1 MGKIF
6 IYCWIIMGKK
16 NYFFTSECV
25 TQGHPD
31 KVCDQISD
39 AILDECFR
47 QDPYSRVAVE
57 CLITDK
63 KLIIAW
69 EVTTKAQFSYEEV
82 ARKVLTDIGY
92 STQESW
98 FDVKNSEIEVLV
110 HTQSPDIS
118 QWVEVWGAGDQWI
131 MFWYASNETEDYLP
145 LTLDLSRKLALK
157 LTEVR
162 KNGTLPYLFPDWKT
176 QVTAEMNENWGL
188 ERIDTII
195 ISAHHRED
203 VSLERITQDLKAD
216 VITPVLWWKIDDSV
230 KIFINPTWKFVI
242 WWPAGDTW
250 LTWRKIIVDTYW
262 GAGRHWWGAFSWKDP
277 TKVDRSAAYIARFLA
292 KNIVANW
299 YCDKC
304 EIQLSYAIWVA
315 QPISIFLEDFWTA
328 KVEKGEIID
337 YINEHYD
344 LSPNWIIKFL
354 DLRRPIY
361 RKTAEVWHFWF
372 DDYPWEKVEEWKL

>member
-1 MGKIF
+1 MGE
-6 IYCWIIMGKK
+6 K
-16 NYFFTSECV
+16 NHFFTSECV

-63 KLIIAW
+63 KLVIAW
-69 EVTTKAQFSYEEV
+69 EVTTKAQFSYEDI
-82 ARKVLTDIGY
+82 AKKVLKEIGY
-92 STQESW
+92 SSQESG
-98 FDVKNSEIEVLV
+98 FDVENSDIEVLV

-118 QWVEVWGAGDQWI
+118 QGVEVWWAGDQWI
-131 MFWYASNETEDYLP
+131 MFWYATNENEDYLP
-145 LTLDLSRKLALK
+145 LSLDLARKLSLQ
-157 LTEVR
+157 LTKVR
-162 KNGTLPYLFPDWKT
+162 KDWELNYLWPDWKT
-176 QVTAEMNENWGL
+176 QVTVELDENWNFC
-188 ERIDTII
+188 RIDAIV
-195 ISAHHRED
+195 ISAQHKEE
-203 VSLERITQDLKAD
+203 VTLEQIKADLKEY
-216 VITPVLWWKIDDSV
+216 VINPVLWWKLDENV

-242 WWPAGDTW
+242 WGPAWDTW
-250 LTWRKIIVDTYW
+250 LTWRKIIVDSYW
-262 GAGRHWWGAFSWKDP
+262 GAWRHGWWAFSWKDP
-277 TKVDRSAAYIARFLA
+277 TKVDRSAAYMARFLA

-328 KVEKGEIID
+328 KIEKERIIE
-337 YINEHYD
+337 YIKEHYD
-344 LSPNWIIKFL
+344 LSPNWIITFL

-361 RKTAEVWHFWF
+361 RKTAEIGHFWF
-372 DDYPWEKVEEWKL
+372 SDYPWEKVEEWRID

>member
-1 MGKIF
+1 MGE
-6 IYCWIIMGKK
+6 K
-16 NYFFTSECV
+16 NHFFTSECV

-63 KLIIAW
+63 KLVIAW
-69 EVTTKAQFSYEEV
+69 EVTTKAQFSYEDI
-82 ARKVLTDIGY
+82 AKKVLKEIGY
-92 STQESW
+92 SSQESG
-98 FDVKNSEIEVLV
+98 FDVENSDIEVLV

-118 QWVEVWGAGDQWI
+118 QGVEVWWAGDQWI
-131 MFWYASNETEDYLP
+131 MFWYATNENEDYLP
-145 LTLDLSRKLALK
+145 LSLDLARKLSLQ
-157 LTEVR
+157 LTKVR
-162 KNGTLPYLFPDWKT
+162 KDWKLNYLWPDWKT
-176 QVTAEMNENWGL
+176 QVTVELDENWNFC
-188 ERIDTII
+188 RIDAIV
-195 ISAHHRED
+195 ISAQHKEE
-203 VSLERITQDLKAD
+203 VALEQIKSDLKEY
-216 VITPVLWWKIDDSV
+216 VINPVLWWKLDENV

-242 WWPAGDTW
+242 WGPAWDTW
-250 LTWRKIIVDTYW
+250 LTWRKIIVDSYW
-262 GAGRHWWGAFSWKDP
+262 GAWRHGWGAFSGKDP
-277 TKVDRSAAYIARFLA
+277 TKVDRSAAYMARFLA

-328 KVEKGEIID
+328 KIEKERIIE
-337 YINEHYD
+337 YIKEHYD
-344 LSPNWIIKFL
+344 LSPNWIITFL

-361 RKTAEVWHFWF
+361 RKTAEIGHFWF
-372 DDYPWEKVEEWKL
+372 SDYPWEKVEEWRID

>member
-1 MGKIF
+1 MGE
-6 IYCWIIMGKK
+6 K
-16 NYFFTSECV
+16 NHFFTSECV

-63 KLIIAW
+63 KLVIAW
-69 EVTTKAQFSYEEV
+69 EVTTKAQFSYEDI
-82 ARKVLTDIGY
+82 AKKVLKEIGY
-92 STQESW
+92 SSQESG
-98 FDVKNSEIEVLV
+98 FDVENSDIEVLV

-118 QWVEVWGAGDQWI
+118 QGVEVWWAGDQWI
-131 MFWYASNETEDYLP
+131 MFWYATNENEDYLP
-145 LTLDLSRKLALK
+145 LSLDLARKLSLQ
-157 LTEVR
+157 LTKVR
-162 KNGTLPYLFPDWKT
+162 KDWELNYLWPDWKT
-176 QVTAEMNENWGL
+176 QVTVELDENWNFC
-188 ERIDTII
+188 RIDAIV
-195 ISAHHRED
+195 ISAQHREE
-203 VSLERITQDLKAD
+203 VTLEQIKSDLKEY
-216 VITPVLWWKIDDSV
+216 VINPVLWWKLDENV

-242 WWPAGDTW
+242 WGPAWDTW
-250 LTWRKIIVDTYW
+250 LTWRKIIVDSYW
-262 GAGRHWWGAFSWKDP
+262 GAWRHGWWAFSWKDP
-277 TKVDRSAAYIARFLA
+277 TKVDRSAAYMARFLA

-328 KVEKGEIID
+328 KIGKERIIE
-337 YINEHYD
+337 YIKEHYD
-344 LSPNWIIKFL
+344 LSPNWIITFL

-361 RKTAEVWHFWF
+361 RKTAEIGHFWF
-372 DDYPWEKVEEWKL
+372 SDYPWEKVEEWRID

>member
-1 MGKIF
+1 MGE
-6 IYCWIIMGKK
+6 K
-16 NYFFTSECV
+16 NHFFTSECV

-63 KLIIAW
+63 KLVIAW
-69 EVTTKAQFSYEEV
+69 EVTTKAQFSYEDI
-82 ARKVLTDIGY
+82 AKKVLKEIGY
-92 STQESW
+92 SSQESG
-98 FDVKNSEIEVLV
+98 FDVENSDIEVLV

-118 QWVEVWGAGDQWI
+118 QGVEVWWAGDQWI
-131 MFWYASNETEDYLP
+131 MFWYATNENEDYLP
-145 LTLDLSRKLALK
+145 LSLDLARKLSLQ
-157 LTEVR
+157 LTKVR
-162 KNGTLPYLFPDWKT
+162 KDWELNYLWPDWKT
-176 QVTAEMNENWGL
+176 QVTVELDENWNFC
-188 ERIDTII
+188 RIDAIV
-195 ISAHHRED
+195 ISAQHKEE
-203 VSLERITQDLKAD
+203 VTLEQIKSDLKEY
-216 VITPVLWWKIDDSV
+216 VIKPVLWWKLDENV

-242 WWPAGDTW
+242 WGPAWDTW
-250 LTWRKIIVDTYW
+250 LTWRKIIVDSYW
-262 GAGRHWWGAFSWKDP
+262 GAWRHGWGAFSGKDP
-277 TKVDRSAAYIARFLA
+277 TKVDRSAAYMARFLA

-328 KVEKGEIID
+328 KIEKERIIE
-337 YINEHYD
+337 YIKEHYD
-344 LSPNWIIKFL
+344 LSPNWIITFL

-361 RKTAEVWHFWF
+361 RKTAEIGHFWF
-372 DDYPWEKVEEWKL
+372 SDYPWEKVEEWRID

>member
-1 MGKIF
+1 MKE
-6 IYCWIIMGKK
+6 K
-16 NYFFTSECV
+16 NHFFTSECV

-69 EVTTKAQFSYEEV
+69 EVTTKALFSYEDI
-82 ARKVLTDIGY
+82 ARKVLLDIWY
-92 STQESW
+92 STHESW
-98 FDVKNSEIEVLV
+98 FDVENSDIEVLV

-118 QWVEVWGAGDQWI
+118 QWVEVWWAGDQWI

-145 LTLDLSRKLALK
+145 FTLDLARKLSLR

-162 KNGTLPYLFPDWKT
+162 KSWILPYLFPDGKT
-176 QVTAEMNENWGL
+176 QVTAEINENWGL

-203 VSLERITQDLKAD
+203 VSLEQITLDLKKH
-216 VITPVLWWKIDDSV
+216 VIEKVLWRKIDENL
-230 KIFINPTWKFVI
+230 KIYINPTWKFVI
-242 WWPAGDTW
+242 GWPAWDTG

-262 GAGRHWWGAFSWKDP
+262 GAWRHWWGAFSWKDP

-328 KVEKGEIID
+328 KIEKYKIIE
-337 YINEHYD
+337 YINDHYD
-344 LSPNWIIKFL
+344 LSPSWIIKFL

-372 DDYPWEKVEEWKL
+372 DNYPWEKLVQRDID

>member
-1 MGKIF
+1 MGE
-6 IYCWIIMGKK
+6 K
-16 NYFFTSECV
+16 NHFFTSECV

-63 KLIIAW
+63 KLVIAW
-69 EVTTKAQFSYEEV
+69 EVTTKAQFSYEDI
-82 ARKVLTDIGY
+82 AKKVLKEIGY
-92 STQESW
+92 SSQESG
-98 FDVKNSEIEVLV
+98 FDVENSDIEVLV

-118 QWVEVWGAGDQWI
+118 QGVEVWWAGDQWI
-131 MFWYASNETEDYLP
+131 MFWYATNENEDYLP
-145 LTLDLSRKLALK
+145 LSLDFARKLSLQ
-157 LTEVR
+157 LTKVR
-162 KNGTLPYLFPDWKT
+162 KDWELNYLWPDWKT
-176 QVTAEMNENWGL
+176 QVTVELDENWNFC
-188 ERIDTII
+188 RIDAIV
-195 ISAHHRED
+195 ISAQHKEE
-203 VSLERITQDLKAD
+203 VTLEQIKSDLKEY
-216 VITPVLWWKIDDSV
+216 VINPVLWWKLDENV

-242 WWPAGDTW
+242 WGPAWDTW
-250 LTWRKIIVDTYW
+250 LTWRKIIVDSYW
-262 GAGRHWWGAFSWKDP
+262 GAWRHGWWAFSWKDP
-277 TKVDRSAAYIARFLA
+277 TKVDRSAAYMARFLA

-328 KVEKGEIID
+328 KIEKERIIE
-337 YINEHYD
+337 YIKEHYD
-344 LSPNWIIKFL
+344 LSPNWIITFL

-361 RKTAEVWHFWF
+361 RKTAEIGHFWF
-372 DDYPWEKVEEWKL
+372 SDYPWEKVEEWRID

>member
-1 MGKIF
+1 MGE
-6 IYCWIIMGKK
+6 K
-16 NYFFTSECV
+16 NHFFTSECV

-63 KLIIAW
+63 KLVIAW
-69 EVTTKAQFSYEEV
+69 EVTTKAQFSYEDI
-82 ARKVLTDIGY
+82 AKKVLKEIGY
-92 STQESW
+92 SSQESG
-98 FDVKNSEIEVLV
+98 FDVENSDIEVLV

-118 QWVEVWGAGDQWI
+118 QGVEVWWAGDQWI
-131 MFWYASNETEDYLP
+131 MFWYATNENEDYLP
-145 LTLDLSRKLALK
+145 LSLDLARKLSLQ
-157 LTEVR
+157 LTKVR
-162 KNGTLPYLFPDWKT
+162 KDWELNYLWPDWKT
-176 QVTAEMNENWGL
+176 QVTVELDENWNFC
-188 ERIDTII
+188 RIDAIV
-195 ISAHHRED
+195 ISAQHKEE
-203 VSLERITQDLKAD
+203 VTLEQIKSDLKEY
-216 VITPVLWWKIDDSV
+216 VINPVLWWKLDENV

-242 WWPAGDTW
+242 WGPAWDTW
-250 LTWRKIIVDTYW
+250 LTWRKIIVDSYW
-262 GAGRHWWGAFSWKDP
+262 GAWRHGWGAFSGKDP
-277 TKVDRSAAYIARFLA
+277 TKVDRSAAYMARFLA

-328 KVEKGEIID
+328 KVEKSKIID

-344 LSPNWIIKFL
+344 LSPNWIITFL

-361 RKTAEVWHFWF
+361 RKTAEIGHFWF
-372 DDYPWEKVEEWKL
+372 SDYPWEKVEEWRID

>member
-1 MGKIF
+1 MKE
-6 IYCWIIMGKK
+6 K
-16 NYFFTSECV
+16 NHFFTSECV

-69 EVTTKAQFSYEEV
+69 EVTTKAQFSYEDI
-82 ARKVLTDIGY
+82 ARKVLLDIWY
-92 STQESW
+92 STHESW
-98 FDVKNSEIEVLV
+98 FDVENSDIEVLV

-118 QWVEVWGAGDQWI
+118 QWVEVWWAGDQWI

-145 LTLDLSRKLALK
+145 FTLDLARKLSLR

-162 KNGTLPYLFPDWKT
+162 KSWILPYLFPDGKT
-176 QVTAEMNENWGL
+176 QVTAEINENWGL

-203 VSLERITQDLKAD
+203 VSLEQITLDLKKH
-216 VITPVLWWKIDDSV
+216 VIEKVLWREIDENLKIY
-230 KIFINPTWKFVI
+230 INPTWKFVI
-242 WWPAGDTW
+242 GWPAWDTG

-262 GAGRHWWGAFSWKDP
+262 GAWRHWWGAFSWKDP

-315 QPISIFLEDFWTA
+315 QPISIFLEDFWT
-328 KVEKGEIID
+328 EKIEKYKIIE
-337 YINEHYD
+337 YINDHYD
-344 LSPNWIIKFL
+344 LSPSWIIKFL

-372 DDYPWEKVEEWKL
+372 DNYPWEKLVQRDID

>member
-1 MGKIF
+1 MKE
-6 IYCWIIMGKK
+6 K
-16 NYFFTSECV
+16 NHFFTSECV

-69 EVTTKAQFSYEEV
+69 EVTTKAQFSYEDI
-82 ARKVLTDIGY
+82 ARKVLLDIWY
-92 STQESW
+92 STHESW
-98 FDVKNSEIEVLV
+98 FDVENSDIEVLV

-118 QWVEVWGAGDQWI
+118 QWVEVWWAGDQWI

-145 LTLDLSRKLALK
+145 FTLDLARKLSLR

-162 KNGTLPYLFPDWKT
+162 ESWILPYLFPDGKT
-176 QVTAEMNENWGL
+176 QVTAEINENWGL

-203 VSLERITQDLKAD
+203 VGLEQITLDLKKH
-216 VITPVLWWKIDDSV
+216 VIEKVLWREIDENLKIY
-230 KIFINPTWKFVI
+230 INPTWKFVI
-242 WWPAGDTW
+242 GWPAWDTG

-262 GAGRHWWGAFSWKDP
+262 GAWRHWWGAFSWKDP

-315 QPISIFLEDFWTA
+315 QPISIFLEDFWT
-328 KVEKGEIID
+328 EKIEKYKIIE
-337 YINEHYD
+337 YINDHYD
-344 LSPNWIIKFL
+344 LSPSWIIKFL

-372 DDYPWEKVEEWKL
+372 DNYPWEKLVQRDID

>member
-1 MGKIF
+1 MKE
-6 IYCWIIMGKK
+6 K
-16 NYFFTSECV
+16 NHFFTSECV

-47 QDPYSRVAVE
+47 QDSYSRVAVE

-69 EVTTKAQFSYEEV
+69 EVTTKAQFSYEDI
-82 ARKVLTDIGY
+82 ARKVLLDIWY
-92 STQESW
+92 STHESW
-98 FDVKNSEIEVLV
+98 FDVENSDIEVLV

-118 QWVEVWGAGDQWI
+118 QWVEVWWAGDQWI

-145 LTLDLSRKLALK
+145 FTLDLARKLSLR

-162 KNGTLPYLFPDWKT
+162 KSWILPYLFPDGKT
-176 QVTAEMNENWGL
+176 QVTAEINENWGL

-203 VSLERITQDLKAD
+203 VSLEQITLDLKKH
-216 VITPVLWWKIDDSV
+216 VIEKVLWREIDENLKIY
-230 KIFINPTWKFVI
+230 INPTWKFVI
-242 WWPAGDTW
+242 GWPAWDTG

-262 GAGRHWWGAFSWKDP
+262 GAWRHWWGAFSWKDP

-292 KNIVANW
+292 KNIIANW

-328 KVEKGEIID
+328 KIEKYKIIE
-337 YINEHYD
+337 YINDHYD
-344 LSPNWIIKFL
+344 LSPSWIIKFL

-372 DDYPWEKVEEWKL
+372 DNYPWEKLVQRDID

>member
-1 MGKIF
+1 MGE
-6 IYCWIIMGKK
+6 K
-16 NYFFTSECV
+16 NHFFTSECV

-63 KLIIAW
+63 KLVIAW
-69 EVTTKAQFSYEEV
+69 EVTTKAQFSYEDI
-82 ARKVLTDIGY
+82 AKKVLKEIGY
-92 STQESW
+92 SSQESG
-98 FDVKNSEIEVLV
+98 FDVENSDIEVLV

-118 QWVEVWGAGDQWI
+118 QGVEVWWAGDQWI
-131 MFWYASNETEDYLP
+131 MFWYATNENEDYLP
-145 LTLDLSRKLALK
+145 LSLDLARKLSLQ
-157 LTEVR
+157 LTKVR
-162 KNGTLPYLFPDWKT
+162 KDWELNYLWPDWKT
-176 QVTAEMNENWGL
+176 QVTVELDENWNFC
-188 ERIDTII
+188 RIDAIV
-195 ISAHHRED
+195 ISAQHKEE
-203 VSLERITQDLKAD
+203 VTLEQIKSDLKEY
-216 VITPVLWWKIDDSV
+216 VINPVLWWKLDENV

-242 WWPAGDTW
+242 WGPAWDTW
-250 LTWRKIIVDTYW
+250 LTWRKIIVDSYW
-262 GAGRHWWGAFSWKDP
+262 GAWRHGWGAFSGKDP
-277 TKVDRSAAYIARFLA
+277 TKVDRSAAYMARFLA

-328 KVEKGEIID
+328 KIEKERIIE
-337 YINEHYD
+337 YIKEHYD
-344 LSPNWIIKFL
+344 LSPNWIITFL

-361 RKTAEVWHFWF
+361 RKTAEIGHFWF
-372 DDYPWEKVEEWKL
+372 SDYPWEKVEEWRID

>member
-1 MGKIF
+1 MGE
-6 IYCWIIMGKK
+6 K
-16 NYFFTSECV
+16 NHFFTSECV

-63 KLIIAW
+63 KLVIAW
-69 EVTTKAQFSYEEV
+69 EVTTKAQFSYEDI
-82 ARKVLTDIGY
+82 AKKVLKEIGY
-92 STQESW
+92 SSQESG
-98 FDVKNSEIEVLV
+98 FDVENSDIEVLV

-118 QWVEVWGAGDQWI
+118 QGVEVWWAGDQWI
-131 MFWYASNETEDYLP
+131 MFWYATNENEDYLP
-145 LTLDLSRKLALK
+145 LSLDLARKLSLQ
-157 LTEVR
+157 LTKVR
-162 KNGTLPYLFPDWKT
+162 KDWKLNYLWPDWKT
-176 QVTAEMNENWGL
+176 QVTVELDENWNFC
-188 ERIDTII
+188 RIDAIV
-195 ISAHHRED
+195 ISAQHKEE
-203 VSLERITQDLKAD
+203 VTLEQIKSDLKEY
-216 VITPVLWWKIDDSV
+216 VINPVLWWKLDENV

-242 WWPAGDTW
+242 WGPAWDTW
-250 LTWRKIIVDTYW
+250 LTWRKIIVDSYW
-262 GAGRHWWGAFSWKDP
+262 GAWRHGWGAFSGKDP
-277 TKVDRSAAYIARFLA
+277 TKVDRSAAYMARFLA

-328 KVEKGEIID
+328 KIEKERIIE
-337 YINEHYD
+337 YIKEHYD
-344 LSPNWIIKFL
+344 LSPNWIITFL

-361 RKTAEVWHFWF
+361 RKTAEIGHFWF
-372 DDYPWEKVEEWKL
+372 SDYPWEKVEEWRID

>member
-1 MGKIF
+1 MKE
-6 IYCWIIMGKK
+6 K
-16 NYFFTSECV
+16 NHFFTSECV

-69 EVTTKAQFSYEEV
+69 EVTTKAQFSYEDI
-82 ARKVLTDIGY
+82 ARKVLLDIWY
-92 STQESW
+92 STHESW
-98 FDVKNSEIEVLV
+98 FDVENSDIEVLV

-118 QWVEVWGAGDQWI
+118 QWVEVWWAGDQWI

-145 LTLDLSRKLALK
+145 FTLDLARKLSLR

-162 KNGTLPYLFPDWKT
+162 KSWILPYLFPDGKT
-176 QVTAEMNENWGL
+176 QVTAEINENWGL

-203 VSLERITQDLKAD
+203 VSLEQITLDLKKH
-216 VITPVLWWKIDDSV
+216 VIEKVLWREIDENLKIY
-230 KIFINPTWKFVI
+230 INPTWKFVI
-242 WWPAGDTW
+242 GWPAWDTG

-262 GAGRHWWGAFSWKDP
+262 GAWRHWWGAFSWKDP

-328 KVEKGEIID
+328 KIEKYKIIE
-337 YINEHYD
+337 YINDHYD
-344 LSPNWIIKFL
+344 LSPSWIIKFL

-372 DDYPWEKVEEWKL
+372 DNYPWEKLVQRDID

>member
-188 ERIDTII
+188 ERIDTVI
-195 ISAHHRED
+195 ISAHHSEN
-203 VSLERITQDLKAD
+203 VSLEKITEDLKKN

-230 KIFINPTWKFVI
+230 KIYINPTWKFVI
-242 WWPAGDTW
+242 WWPAGDTG
-250 LTWRKIIVDTYW
+250 LTWRKIIVDTYG
-262 GAGRHWWGAFSWKDP
+262 GAWRHGWWAFSWKDP
-277 TKVDRSAAYIARFLA
+277 TKVDRSAAYMARFLA

-299 YCDKC
+299 
-304 EIQLSYAIWVA
+304 
-315 QPISIFLEDFWTA
+315 
-328 KVEKGEIID
+328 
-337 YINEHYD
+337 
-344 LSPNWIIKFL
+344 
-354 DLRRPIY
+354 
-361 RKTAEVWHFWF
+361 
-372 DDYPWEKVEEWKL
+372 

>member
-1 MGKIF
+1 MGE
-6 IYCWIIMGKK
+6 K
-16 NYFFTSECV
+16 NHFFTSECV

-63 KLIIAW
+63 KLVIAW
-69 EVTTKAQFSYEEV
+69 EVTTKAQFSYEDI
-82 ARKVLTDIGY
+82 AKKVLKEIGY
-92 STQESW
+92 SSQESG
-98 FDVKNSEIEVLV
+98 FDVENSDIEVLV

-118 QWVEVWGAGDQWI
+118 QGVEVWWAGDQWI
-131 MFWYASNETEDYLP
+131 MFWYATNENEDYLP
-145 LTLDLSRKLALK
+145 LSLDLARKLSLQ
-157 LTEVR
+157 LTKVR
-162 KNGTLPYLFPDWKT
+162 KDWELNYLWPDWKT
-176 QVTAEMNENWGL
+176 QVTVELDENWNFC
-188 ERIDTII
+188 RIDAIV
-195 ISAHHRED
+195 ISAQHKEE
-203 VSLERITQDLKAD
+203 VILEQIKSDLKEY
-216 VITPVLWWKIDDSV
+216 VINPVLWWKLDENV

-242 WWPAGDTW
+242 WGPAWDTW
-250 LTWRKIIVDTYW
+250 LTWRKIIVDSYW
-262 GAGRHWWGAFSWKDP
+262 GAWRHGWGAFSGKDP
-277 TKVDRSAAYIARFLA
+277 TKVDRSAAYMARFLA

-328 KVEKGEIID
+328 KIEKERIIE
-337 YINEHYD
+337 YIKEHYD
-344 LSPNWIIKFL
+344 LSPNWIITFL

-361 RKTAEVWHFWF
+361 RKTAEIGHFWF
-372 DDYPWEKVEEWKL
+372 SDYPWEKVEEWRID

>member
-1 MGKIF
+1 MGE
-6 IYCWIIMGKK
+6 K
-16 NYFFTSECV
+16 NHFFTSECV

-63 KLIIAW
+63 KLVIAW
-69 EVTTKAQFSYEEV
+69 EVTTKAQFSYEDI
-82 ARKVLTDIGY
+82 AKKVLKEIGY
-92 STQESW
+92 SSQESG
-98 FDVKNSEIEVLV
+98 FDVENSDIEVLV

-118 QWVEVWGAGDQWI
+118 QGVEVWWAGDQWI
-131 MFWYASNETEDYLP
+131 MFWYATNENEDYLP
-145 LTLDLSRKLALK
+145 LSLDLARKLSLQ
-157 LTEVR
+157 LTKVR
-162 KNGTLPYLFPDWKT
+162 KDWELNYLWPDWKT
-176 QVTAEMNENWGL
+176 QVTVELDENWNFC
-188 ERIDTII
+188 RIDAIV
-195 ISAHHRED
+195 ISAQHKEE
-203 VSLERITQDLKAD
+203 VALEQIKADLKEY
-216 VITPVLWWKIDDSV
+216 VINPVLWWKLDENV

-242 WWPAGDTW
+242 WGPAWDTW
-250 LTWRKIIVDTYW
+250 LTWRKIIVDSYW
-262 GAGRHWWGAFSWKDP
+262 GAWRHGWGAFSGKDP
-277 TKVDRSAAYIARFLA
+277 TKVDRSAAYMARFLA

-328 KVEKGEIID
+328 KIEKERIIE
-337 YINEHYD
+337 YIKEHYD
-344 LSPNWIIKFL
+344 LSPNWIITFL

-361 RKTAEVWHFWF
+361 RKTAEIGHFWF
-372 DDYPWEKVEEWKL
+372 SDYPWEKVEEWRID

>member
-1 MGKIF
+1 MGE
-6 IYCWIIMGKK
+6 K
-16 NYFFTSECV
+16 NHFFTSECV

-63 KLIIAW
+63 KLVIAW
-69 EVTTKAQFSYEEV
+69 EVTTKAQFSYEDI
-82 ARKVLTDIGY
+82 ARKVLREIGY
-92 STQESW
+92 SSQESG
-98 FDVKNSEIEVLV
+98 FDVENSDIEVLV

-118 QWVEVWGAGDQWI
+118 QGVEVWWAGDQWI
-131 MFWYASNETEDYLP
+131 MFWYATNENEDYLP
-145 LTLDLSRKLALK
+145 LSLDLARKLSLQ
-157 LTEVR
+157 LTKVR
-162 KNGTLPYLFPDWKT
+162 KDWELNYLWPDWKT
-176 QVTAEMNENWGL
+176 QVTVELDENWNFC
-188 ERIDTII
+188 RIDAIV
-195 ISAHHRED
+195 ISAQHKEE
-203 VSLERITQDLKAD
+203 VTLEQIKSDLKEY
-216 VITPVLWWKIDDSV
+216 VINPVLWWKLDENV

-242 WWPAGDTW
+242 WGPAWDTW
-250 LTWRKIIVDTYW
+250 LTWRKIIVDSYW
-262 GAGRHWWGAFSWKDP
+262 GAWRHGWWAFSWKDP
-277 TKVDRSAAYIARFLA
+277 TKVDRSAAYMARFLA

-328 KVEKGEIID
+328 KIEKERIIE
-337 YINEHYD
+337 YIKEHYD
-344 LSPNWIIKFL
+344 LSPNWIITFL

-361 RKTAEVWHFWF
+361 RKTAEIGHFWF
-372 DDYPWEKVEEWKL
+372 SDYPWEKVEEWRID

>member
-1 MGKIF
+1 MKE
-6 IYCWIIMGKK
+6 K
-16 NYFFTSECV
+16 NHFFTSECV

-69 EVTTKAQFSYEEV
+69 EVTTKAQFSYEDI
-82 ARKVLTDIGY
+82 ARKVLLDIWY
-92 STQESW
+92 STHESW
-98 FDVKNSEIEVLV
+98 FDVENSDIEVLV

-118 QWVEVWGAGDQWI
+118 QWVEVWWAGDQWI

-145 LTLDLSRKLALK
+145 FTLDLARKLSLR

-162 KNGTLPYLFPDWKT
+162 KSWILPYLFPDGKT
-176 QVTAEMNENWGL
+176 QVTAEINENWGL

-203 VSLERITQDLKAD
+203 VGLEQITLDLKKH
-216 VITPVLWWKIDDSV
+216 VIEKVLWREIDENLKIY
-230 KIFINPTWKFVI
+230 INPTWKFVI
-242 WWPAGDTW
+242 GWPAWDTG

-262 GAGRHWWGAFSWKDP
+262 GAWRHWWGAFSWKDP

-328 KVEKGEIID
+328 KIEKYKIIE
-337 YINEHYD
+337 YINDHYD
-344 LSPNWIIKFL
+344 LSPSWIIKFL

-372 DDYPWEKVEEWKL
+372 DNYPWEKLVQRDID

>member
-1 MGKIF
+1 MGE
-6 IYCWIIMGKK
+6 K
-16 NYFFTSECV
+16 NHFFTSECV

-63 KLIIAW
+63 KLVIAW
-69 EVTTKAQFSYEEV
+69 EVTTKAQFSYEDI
-82 ARKVLTDIGY
+82 AKKVLKEIGY
-92 STQESW
+92 SSQESG
-98 FDVKNSEIEVLV
+98 FDVENSDIEVLV

-118 QWVEVWGAGDQWI
+118 QGVEVWWAGDQWI
-131 MFWYASNETEDYLP
+131 MFWYATNENEDYLP
-145 LTLDLSRKLALK
+145 LSLDLARKLSLQ
-157 LTEVR
+157 LTKVR
-162 KNGTLPYLFPDWKT
+162 KDWKLNYLWPDWKT
-176 QVTAEMNENWGL
+176 QVTVELDENWNFC
-188 ERIDTII
+188 RIDAIV
-195 ISAHHRED
+195 ISAQHKEE
-203 VSLERITQDLKAD
+203 VTLEQIKSDLKEY
-216 VITPVLWWKIDDSV
+216 VINPVLWWKLDENV

-242 WWPAGDTW
+242 WGPAWDTW
-250 LTWRKIIVDTYW
+250 LTWRKIIVDSYW
-262 GAGRHWWGAFSWKDP
+262 GAWRHGWWAFSWKDP
-277 TKVDRSAAYIARFLA
+277 TKVDRSAAYMARFLA

-328 KVEKGEIID
+328 KIEKERIIE
-337 YINEHYD
+337 YIKEHYD
-344 LSPNWIIKFL
+344 LSPNWIITFL

-361 RKTAEVWHFWF
+361 RKTAEIGHFWF
-372 DDYPWEKVEEWKL
+372 SDYPWEKVEEWRID

>member
-1 MGKIF
+1 MGE
-6 IYCWIIMGKK
+6 K
-16 NYFFTSECV
+16 NHFFTSECV

-39 AILDECFR
+39 AILDECLR

-63 KLIIAW
+63 KLVIAW
-69 EVTTKAQFSYEEV
+69 EVTTKAQFSYEDI
-82 ARKVLTDIGY
+82 AKKVLKEIGY
-92 STQESW
+92 SSQESG
-98 FDVKNSEIEVLV
+98 FDVENSDIEVLV

-118 QWVEVWGAGDQWI
+118 QGVEIWGAGDQWI
-131 MFWYASNETEDYLP
+131 MFWYATNENEDYLP
-145 LTLDLSRKLALK
+145 LSLDLARKLSLQ
-157 LTEVR
+157 LTKVR
-162 KNGTLPYLFPDWKT
+162 KDWELNYLWPDWKT
-176 QVTAEMNENWGL
+176 QVTVELDENWNFC
-188 ERIDTII
+188 RIDAIV
-195 ISAHHRED
+195 ISAQHKEE
-203 VSLERITQDLKAD
+203 VTLEQIKSDLKEY
-216 VITPVLWWKIDDSV
+216 VINPVLWWKLDENV

-250 LTWRKIIVDTYW
+250 LTWRKIIVDSYW
-262 GAGRHWWGAFSWKDP
+262 GAWRHGWWAFSWKDP
-277 TKVDRSAAYIARFLA
+277 TKVDRSAAYMARFLA

-328 KVEKGEIID
+328 KIEKERIIE
-337 YINEHYD
+337 YIKEHYD
-344 LSPNWIIKFL
+344 LSPNWIITFL

-361 RKTAEVWHFWF
+361 RKTAEIGHFWF
-372 DDYPWEKVEEWKL
+372 SDYPWEKVEEWRID

>member
-1 MGKIF
+1 MKE
-6 IYCWIIMGKK
+6 K
-16 NYFFTSECV
+16 NHFFTSECV

-69 EVTTKAQFSYEEV
+69 EVTTKALFSYEDI
-82 ARKVLTDIGY
+82 ARKVLLDIWY
-92 STQESW
+92 STHESW
-98 FDVKNSEIEVLV
+98 FDVENSDIEVLV

-118 QWVEVWGAGDQWI
+118 QWVEVWWAGDQWI

-145 LTLDLSRKLALK
+145 FTLDLARKLSLR

-162 KNGTLPYLFPDWKT
+162 KSWILPYLFPDGKT
-176 QVTAEMNENWGL
+176 QVTAEINENWGL

-203 VSLERITQDLKAD
+203 VSLEQITLDLKKH
-216 VITPVLWWKIDDSV
+216 VIEKVLWREIDENLKIY
-230 KIFINPTWKFVI
+230 INPTWKFVI
-242 WWPAGDTW
+242 GWPAWDTG

-262 GAGRHWWGAFSWKDP
+262 GAWRHWWGAFSWKDP

-328 KVEKGEIID
+328 KIEKYKIIE
-337 YINEHYD
+337 YINDHYD
-344 LSPNWIIKFL
+344 LSPSWIIKFL

-372 DDYPWEKVEEWKL
+372 DNYPWEKLVQRDID

>member
-1 MGKIF
+1 MGE
-6 IYCWIIMGKK
+6 K
-16 NYFFTSECV
+16 NHFFTSECV

-63 KLIIAW
+63 KLVIAW
-69 EVTTKAQFSYEEV
+69 EVTTKAQFSYEDI
-82 ARKVLTDIGY
+82 AKKVLKEIGY
-92 STQESW
+92 SSQESG
-98 FDVKNSEIEVLV
+98 FDVENSDIEVLV

-118 QWVEVWGAGDQWI
+118 QGVEVWWAGDQWI
-131 MFWYASNETEDYLP
+131 MFWYATNENEDYLP
-145 LTLDLSRKLALK
+145 LSLDLARKLSLQ
-157 LTEVR
+157 LTKVR
-162 KNGTLPYLFPDWKT
+162 KDWELNYLWPDWKT
-176 QVTAEMNENWGL
+176 QVTVELDENWNFC
-188 ERIDTII
+188 RIDAIV
-195 ISAHHRED
+195 ISAQHKEE
-203 VSLERITQDLKAD
+203 VTLEQIKADLKEY
-216 VITPVLWWKIDDSV
+216 VINPVLWWKLDENV

-242 WWPAGDTW
+242 WGPAWDTW
-250 LTWRKIIVDTYW
+250 LTWRKIIVDSYW
-262 GAGRHWWGAFSWKDP
+262 GAWRHGWGAFSWKDP
-277 TKVDRSAAYIARFLA
+277 TKVDRSAAYMARFLA

-328 KVEKGEIID
+328 KIEKERIIE
-337 YINEHYD
+337 YIKEHYD
-344 LSPNWIIKFL
+344 LSPNWIITFL

-361 RKTAEVWHFWF
+361 RKTAEIGHFWF
-372 DDYPWEKVEEWKL
+372 SDYPWEKVEEWRID

>member
-1 MGKIF
+1 MKE
-6 IYCWIIMGKK
+6 K
-16 NYFFTSECV
+16 NHFFTSECV

-69 EVTTKAQFSYEEV
+69 EVTTKAQFSYEDI
-82 ARKVLTDIGY
+82 ARKVLLDIWY
-92 STQESW
+92 STHESW
-98 FDVKNSEIEVLV
+98 FDVENSDIEVLV

-118 QWVEVWGAGDQWI
+118 QWVEVWWAGDQWI

-145 LTLDLSRKLALK
+145 FTLDLARKLSLR

-162 KNGTLPYLFPDWKT
+162 KSWILPYLFPDGKT
-176 QVTAEMNENWGL
+176 QVTAEINENWGL

-203 VSLERITQDLKAD
+203 VSLEQITLDLKKH
-216 VITPVLWWKIDDSV
+216 VIEKVLWREIDENLKIY
-230 KIFINPTWKFVI
+230 INPTWKFVI
-242 WWPAGDTW
+242 GWPAWDTG

-262 GAGRHWWGAFSWKDP
+262 GAWRHWWGAFSWKDP

-328 KVEKGEIID
+328 KIEKERIIE
-337 YINEHYD
+337 YIKEHYD
-344 LSPNWIIKFL
+344 LSPNWIITFL

-361 RKTAEVWHFWF
+361 RKTAEIGHFWF
-372 DDYPWEKVEEWKL
+372 SDYPWEKVEEWRID

>member
-1 MGKIF
+1 MGE
-6 IYCWIIMGKK
+6 K
-16 NYFFTSECV
+16 NHFFTSECV

-63 KLIIAW
+63 KLVIAW
-69 EVTTKAQFSYEEV
+69 EVTTKAQFSYEDI
-82 ARKVLTDIGY
+82 ARKVLREIGY
-92 STQESW
+92 SSQESG
-98 FDVKNSEIEVLV
+98 FDVENSDIEVLV

-118 QWVEVWGAGDQWI
+118 QGVEVWWAGDQWI
-131 MFWYASNETEDYLP
+131 MFWYATNENEDYLP
-145 LTLDLSRKLALK
+145 LSLDLARKLSLQ
-157 LTEVR
+157 LTKVR
-162 KNGTLPYLFPDWKT
+162 KDWELNYLWPDWKT
-176 QVTAEMNENWGL
+176 QVTVELDDNWNFC
-188 ERIDTII
+188 RIDAIV
-195 ISAHHRED
+195 ISAQHKEE
-203 VSLERITQDLKAD
+203 VTLEQIKSDLKEC
-216 VITPVLWWKIDDSV
+216 VINPVLWWKLDENV

-242 WWPAGDTW
+242 WGPAWDTW
-250 LTWRKIIVDTYW
+250 LTWRKIIVDSYW
-262 GAGRHWWGAFSWKDP
+262 GAWRHGWWAFSWKDP
-277 TKVDRSAAYIARFLA
+277 TKVDRSAAYMARFLA

-328 KVEKGEIID
+328 KIEKERIIE
-337 YINEHYD
+337 YIKEHYD
-344 LSPNWIIKFL
+344 LSPNWIITFL

-361 RKTAEVWHFWF
+361 RKTAEIGHFWF
-372 DDYPWEKVEEWKL
+372 SDYPWEKVEEWRID

>member
-1 MGKIF
+1 MGE
-6 IYCWIIMGKK
+6 K
-16 NYFFTSECV
+16 NHFFTSECV

-63 KLIIAW
+63 KLVIAW
-69 EVTTKAQFSYEEV
+69 EVTTKAQFSYEDI
-82 ARKVLTDIGY
+82 AKKVLKEIGY
-92 STQESW
+92 SSQESG
-98 FDVKNSEIEVLV
+98 FDVENSDIEVLV

-118 QWVEVWGAGDQWI
+118 QGVEVWWAGDQWI
-131 MFWYASNETEDYLP
+131 MFWYATNENEDYLP
-145 LTLDLSRKLALK
+145 LSLDLARKLSLQ
-157 LTEVR
+157 LTKVR
-162 KNGTLPYLFPDWKT
+162 KDWELNYLWPDWKT
-176 QVTAEMNENWGL
+176 QVTVELDENWNFC
-188 ERIDTII
+188 RIDAIV
-195 ISAHHRED
+195 ISAQHKEE
-203 VSLERITQDLKAD
+203 VTLEQIKSDLKEY
-216 VITPVLWWKIDDSV
+216 VINPVLWWKLDENV

-242 WWPAGDTW
+242 WGPAWDTW
-250 LTWRKIIVDTYW
+250 LTWRKIIVDSYW
-262 GAGRHWWGAFSWKDP
+262 GAWRHGWWAFSWKDP
-277 TKVDRSAAYIARFLA
+277 TKVDRSAAYMARFLA

-328 KVEKGEIID
+328 KIEKERIIE
-337 YINEHYD
+337 YIKEHYD
-344 LSPNWIIKFL
+344 LSPNWIITFL

-361 RKTAEVWHFWF
+361 RKTAEIGHFWF
-372 DDYPWEKVEEWKL
+372 SDYPWEKVEEWRID